1 MSGYLWKYYLED
13 DVDSFRHVLAAPTQS
28 HRAPTQKGFAGWQ
41 GGVSGGAV
49 NGSPGS
55 YNASPIT
62 SVKGRKMGLGAAANL
77 TRFDI
82 NSRDAAGM
90 TILHHAAS
98 STADSAVDFAQ
109 ALLDHP
115 WTDVYIQDAEN
126 GWTALHRAFYFG
138 NIAIARLIL
147 NRDAQDI
154 LGQGASGFNQH
165 ARGLVKIKDKE
176 GYGPLDLFSMTIKDR
191 TLRPEEA
198 PVIDSDSDDEMAHG
212 DSGDVDDE
220 MRKRLIAPP
229 VLLEGD
235 EVYTFGSNK
244 NVTLG
249 FGDEDDRQF
258 PERITLR
265 RPDHLLQRFYKEHRD
280 QHNQYLA
287 AMGMPIQDAGPQ
299 QARSTVDLPTHI
311 RNTPIVIQDVR
322 MSKLHTAILTTDPIS
337 NLYMCGHGPGG
348 RLGTGNETTRYQF
361 TCIESGGLG
370 QKKVAAV
377 ALGQNHTLAIT
388 EEGEIFSWGN
398 NAYGQ
403 LGYTLPKPTMK
414 DDDPIS
420 TIPRQ
425 IFGPLKRDIV
435 TGIAAS
441 RIHSVVHTAT
451 SLYTFGK
458 NEGQLGIVDSDAR
471 SLEMQVVPRKIAA
484 ALFSSSIHSVSA
496 IDGATVCL
504 LENREV
510 WVFANYGYAKL
521 SFPLDGFTSNFLKE
535 SWLTTKYDTA
545 PNKISKITSGG
556 DTICALS
563 TSGEVFT
570 VAVSRRSEGSQDSGT
585 STTNPKQIRGALSAP
600 FRIWSSKKS
609 HMAARDVDV
618 DQDGSII
625 LTTEVGS
632 VWRRT
637 KRATI
642 KNANITAAVGN
653 KPKDYKFQRVSGL
666 TRVIAVR
673 ASAFGAYAAI
683 RKDCNVTRT
692 QIGVDEAGLWED
704 LAPLL
709 SFHELTEYEETS
721 DDEEP
726 APRFWARATE
736 AQGLRKRVLKS
747 KDLEAEII
755 GILHRSSSSS
765 DRTYNMEIGSTLS
778 DVRIPVHEF
787 VLAGRSRILRDALL
801 DYRVKSTDH
810 VMPDLLTVKAEGGRL
825 LVLFQGLD
833 FLTIFNLVLY
843 AYTDSVIDFW
853 NVTRHY
859 PTLAHRYRSVRTEL
873 MKVASRLELRQLE
886 PAVRQMVKPR
896 KSLHMDMEL
905 AIKDTSFFESG
916 DVIVD
921 LADGEMLLHS
931 DVICQR
937 CPFFEGMFRGR
948 AAGQW
953 LEGRRTEESPLVHID
968 LSHVEKRLFELVV
981 RHLYTDAGEEI
992 FEDVTSEDLNDLL
1005 ALDELL
1011 DHVMDIMSV
1020 ANELM
1025 LDRLT
1030 QICQRLIGRYVNARN
1045 VCSLLTA
1052 VAPSSVAEFKDAAL
1066 EYVCLS
1072 LEAVMQN
1079 GSLDELD
1086 EDLLLELNQVAHEN
1100 QLAYLPFA
1108 RSGRA
1113 ETLLFDRYPELA
1125 ERIERGK
1132 RAKVDAIVLSNKY
1145 ADGDGISTSFR
1156 AQSLE
1161 EVAASPLRQ
1170 RNRRRASKEVKSP
1183 ALTPALKSRGSV
1195 PDLMFDMSDG
1205 DEYDDAA
1212 PKKIKPPQFTEQS
1225 GDERLVET
1233 PVGSLE
1239 APWGSVQ
1246 KPDGSSHTFGRVSD
1260 LSLKSKS
1267 PVSQSAIKEER
1278 PPGQPWG
1285 IAPLAAPKLDL
1296 KDIMAQDSSATPSNL
1311 TIGLSRGE
1319 SERIAKA
1326 AHAKLSQKERKR
1338 LQQAQQLGTPIE
1350 KPQPVPPTVSPWQA
1364 TAHRKP
1370 SNSPAISPAA
1380 QPSPTPTP
1388 QPSQPSNTPH
1398 LTMRQTVA
1406 NKGGSSKQKDKRS
1419 VSKGQ
1424 AATGTSSPSKTRPI
1438 ASERGMSVSTDPIP
1452 TPRSVRHIPLPQ
1464 HSPTSPSQ
1472 HLSMMEILSLQE
1484 AEKTLIRDAAAK
1496 RSLQEIQQ
1504 EQEFQQW
1511 WDQESRRVIEEEA
1524 QTKRLLDRAAKA
1536 ATRGRGNKT
1545 RSGRGGK
1552 AKDQEKK
1559 DGVEDADHGKGKND
1573 GSAGP
1578 SATTTKNDGP
1588 KATFRHDGGGR
1599 APGQENA
1606 GRGGRGRIG
1615 RGGRAGARGGRA
1627 QGTPRDGTA
1636 TSVQQG
1642 QASASAL

>member
-13 DVDSFRHVLAAPTQS
+13 DVDNFRHVLATPPHTS
-28 HRAPTQKGFAGWQ
+28 RATAHKSFGGWQ
-41 GGVSGGAV
+41 PGA
-49 NGSPGS
+49 SPAPM
-55 YNASPIT
+55 NASP
-62 SVKGRKMGLGAAANL
+62 SSHNASPMANAKARKMGTGAAANL
-77 TRFDI
+77 SRFDI

-98 STADSAVDFAQ
+98 SMSETAVDFAQ
-109 ALLDHP
+109 ALLEHP
-115 WTDVYIQDAEN
+115 WTDLYVQDAEN

-147 NRDAQDI
+147 NRDTQDI
-154 LGQGASGFNQH
+154 LGQGSSGFNQH

-191 TLRPEEA
+191 TLRPEQSPIQE
-198 PVIDSDSDDEMAHG
+198 DDDDDDMAHG

-220 MRKRLIAPP
+220 MRKRLIVPL
-229 VLLEGD
+229 VSLDGD

-265 RPDHLLQRFYKEHRD
+265 RPDHLLQRFYKEHLDR
-280 QHNQYLA
+280 QNQRYA
-287 AMGMPIQDAGPQ
+287 AMGIPTQDSGFQP
-299 QARSTVDLPTHI
+299 RSTVDLPTHI

-322 MSKLHTAILTTDPIS
+322 MSKLHTAVLTTDPVS

-361 TCIESGGLG
+361 TCIETGGLG
-370 QKKVAAV
+370 QKHIAAV

-388 EEGEIFSWGN
+388 EEGEVFSWGN

-403 LGYTLPKPTMK
+403 LGYALPKPTVK

-420 TIPRQ
+420 TVPRQ
-425 IFGPLKRDIV
+425 IFGPLKREIV

-484 ALFSSSIHSVSA
+484 ALFSSPIHSVSA
-496 IDGATVCL
+496 IDGATICL
-504 LENREV
+504 LESREV
-510 WVFANYGYAKL
+510 WVFANYGYAKV

-545 PNKISKITSGG
+545 PNKINKITSGG

-570 VAVSRRSEGSQDSGT
+570 VAVSRRSESSQDAST

-625 LTTEVGS
+625 LTTEAGS
-632 VWRRT
+632 VWKRT

-642 KNANITAAVGN
+642 KNATISAAVES

-692 QIGVDEAGLWED
+692 QIGVDEASLWD
-704 LAPLL
+704 HFSPLL
-709 SFHELTEYEETS
+709 AFHELTNYEETS

-726 APRFWARATE
+726 TPRFWTRGTD

-747 KDLEAEII
+747 KDLETEVADIVQRT
-755 GILHRSSSSS
+755 LASS
-765 DRTYNMEIGSTLS
+765 DHSYNMEIGSTLS
-778 DVRIPVHEF
+778 EVRIPVHEF
-787 VLAGRSRILRDALL
+787 ILAGRSRILRDALL
-801 DYRVKSTDH
+801 DFRVKGSNHTIT
-810 VMPDLLTVKAEGGRL
+810 DLLTITGEDKKIV
-825 LVLFQGLD
+825 VLFQGVD

-843 AYTDSVIDFW
+843 AYTDSIIDFW

-859 PTLAHRYRSVRTEL
+859 PTMAHRYRAVRIEL
-873 MKVASRLELRQLE
+873 MKIALRLEMRQLE
-886 PAVRQMVKPR
+886 PAVRQMVNPR

-905 AIKDTSFFESG
+905 AIKEQSFFESG

-937 CPFFEGMFRGR
+937 CPFFEGLFRGR
-948 AAGQW
+948 AGGQW
-953 LEGRRTEESPLVHID
+953 LAGRQNEESSLIHID
-968 LSHVEKRLFELVV
+968 LTHVETRLFQLVV

-992 FEDVTSEDLNDLL
+992 FADVTSEDLNDLL

-1011 DHVMDIMSV
+1011 DHVMDVMSV

-1025 LDRLT
+1025 LDRLS

-1086 EDLLLELNQVAHEN
+1086 DDLLLELNQVAHEN

-1113 ETLLFDRYPELA
+1113 EALLFDHHPELA

-1132 RAKVDAIVLSNKY
+1132 RAKIDAIVLSNKY
-1145 ADGDGISTSFR
+1145 AESDNLSSSFR

-1170 RNRRRASKEVKSP
+1170 RNKRRVSKEAKSP
-1183 ALTPALKSRGSV
+1183 ALAPTLKGKSSAQ
-1195 PDLMFDMSDG
+1195 DLMFEMSDG
-1205 DEYDDAA
+1205 EEEIDI
-1212 PKKIKPPQFTEQS
+1212 PKKIKPPQFTDY
-1225 GDERLVET
+1225 GDDKKGVET

-1239 APWGSVQ
+1239 SPWGLVQ
-1246 KPDGSSHTFGRVSD
+1246 KSSRSSPQVLVTDRD
-1260 LSLKSKS
+1260 ISLKSIS
-1267 PVSQSAIKEER
+1267 PLPPPAIKETR
-1278 PPGQPWG
+1278 LPDQPWG
-1285 IAPLAAPKLDL
+1285 TAPLAGPKLDL

-1311 TIGLSRGE
+1311 SLGFSRKE
-1319 SERIAKA
+1319 DERIAKA
-1326 AHAKLSQKERKR
+1326 AHTKLSQKERKR
-1338 LQQAQQLGTPIE
+1338 LQQAQQLGTPLE
-1350 KPQPVPPTVSPWQA
+1350 KPQPAPPAVSPWQA
-1364 TAHRKP
+1364 AAHRKP
-1370 SNSPAISPAA
+1370 SHSPAVPPTT
-1380 QPSPTPTP
+1380 QPSPKPSP
-1388 QPSQPSNTPH
+1388 QPSRASSTPQ

-1406 NKGGSSKQKDKRS
+1406 NKGPNSKRKEGLPASQSQDAHGS
-1419 VSKGQ
+1419 
-1424 AATGTSSPSKTRPI
+1424 TSPSQKRPA

-1452 TPRSVRHIPLPQ
+1452 TPRSVRHIPMPQ

-1484 AEKTLIRDAAAK
+1484 AEKTSIRDAAAK

-1511 WDQESRRVIEEEA
+1511 WDQESRRVIEEEE
-1524 QTKRLLDRAAKA
+1524 QTKRLIERYSKAAGQGRGKGRNNKGSKAKA
-1536 ATRGRGNKT
+1536 
-1545 RSGRGGK
+1545 
-1552 AKDQEKK
+1552 QEKK
-1559 DGVEDADHGKGKND
+1559 DDGQESSRSKGKKEVKADPTASTSEHTQVKQSTKQD
-1573 GSAGP
+1573 GFS
-1578 SATTTKNDGP
+1578 
-1588 KATFRHDGGGR
+1588 RGGR
-1599 APGQENA
+1599 GRT
-1606 GRGGRGRIG
+1606 GRGGRG
-1615 RGGRAGARGGRA
+1615 GARGGRP
-1627 QGTPRDGTA
+1627 QTQPKDGA
-1636 TSVQQG
+1636 TQQG
-1642 QASASAL
+1642 PVAASQ

>member
-13 DVDSFRHVLAAPTQS
+13 DVDNFRHVLATPTHT
-28 HRAPTQKGFAGWQ
+28 HRSATQKSFTGWQ
-41 GGVSGGAV
+41 GGGFATAV

-55 YNASPIT
+55 YNASPT
-62 SVKGRKMGLGAAANL
+62 TNAKGRKMGMGAAANL
-77 TRFDI
+77 SRFDI

-98 STADSAVDFAQ
+98 STAESAVEFAQ
-109 ALLDHP
+109 ALLEHP

-154 LGQGASGFNQH
+154 LGQGSSGFNQH

-198 PVIDSDSDDEMAHG
+198 PAFDSDSDDEMAHG

-220 MRKRLIAPP
+220 MRKKLIAPP

-249 FGDEDDRQF
+249 FGDEDDRQY

-265 RPDHLLQRFYKEHRD
+265 RPDHLLQRFYREHRER
-280 QHNQYLA
+280 QNQYWA
-287 AMGMPIQDAGPQ
+287 ATGAPMQDSGLL

-322 MSKLHTAILTTDPIS
+322 MSKLHTAVLTTDPIS

-361 TCIESGGLG
+361 ACIESGGLG

-388 EEGEIFSWGN
+388 EEGEIYSWGN

-403 LGYTLPKPTMK
+403 LGYALPKPAVK

-425 IFGPLKRDIV
+425 IFGPLKRDVV
-435 TGIAAS
+435 TGISAS

-471 SLEMQVVPRKIAA
+471 SLEMQVIPRKIAA
-484 ALFSSSIHSVSA
+484 ALFSSPIHSVSA

-545 PNKISKITSGG
+545 PNRISKITSGG

-570 VAVSRRSEGSQDSGT
+570 VAVSRRSEGAQDAGT

-642 KNANITAAVGN
+642 KNASITAAVES

-683 RKDCNVTRT
+683 RKDCDVTRN
-692 QIGVDEAGLWED
+692 QIGVDEAGLWDD

-709 SFHELTEYEETS
+709 SFHELTNYEEMS

-726 APRFWARATE
+726 TPRFWTRASE

-747 KDLEAEII
+747 KDLEAEMTD
-755 GILHRSSSSS
+755 ILRGSSMTQ
-765 DRTYNMEIGSTLS
+765 DRTYNMEVGSTLS

-787 VLAGRSRILRDALL
+787 ILTGRSRILRDALL
-801 DYRVKSTDH
+801 DFRVRGAEY
-810 VMPDLLTVKAEGGRL
+810 VVPDLLAVRAEGDRV

-843 AYTDSVIDFW
+843 AYTDSVVDFW

-859 PTLAHRYRSVRTEL
+859 PSLAHRYRSVRTEL
-873 MKVASRLELRQLE
+873 MKVASRLEMRQLE

-896 KSLHMDMEL
+896 RSLHMDMEL
-905 AIKDTSFFESG
+905 AIKEQSFFETG

-937 CPFFEGMFRGR
+937 CPFFEGLFRGR
-948 AAGQW
+948 AGGQW
-953 LEGRRTEESPLVHID
+953 LAGRRTEESSLIHID
-968 LSHVEKRLFELVV
+968 LTHVETRLFELIV

-1011 DHVMDIMSV
+1011 DHVMDVMSV

-1025 LDRLT
+1025 LDRLS

-1045 VCSLLTA
+1045 VCSLLSA

-1113 ETLLFDRYPELA
+1113 EALLFDRYPELA

-1145 ADGDGISTSFR
+1145 ADGDNLSSSFR

-1170 RNRRRASKEVKSP
+1170 RNRRRVSKEAKSPVLSP
-1183 ALTPALKSRGSV
+1183 ALKGQASTQ
-1195 PDLMFDMSDG
+1195 DLMFEMSDG
-1205 DEYDDAA
+1205 EDDDDV
-1212 PKKIKPPQFTEQS
+1212 PKKIKPPRFTEQI
-1225 GDERLVET
+1225 GEEKALET
-1233 PVGSLE
+1233 PVGSPE
-1239 APWGSVQ
+1239 TPWGTI
-1246 KPDGSSHTFGRVSD
+1246 PRPSSHTFDKGGNIP
-1260 LSLKSKS
+1260 LKSVS
-1267 PVSQSAIKEER
+1267 PLPPPAVKETR
-1278 PPGQPWG
+1278 LPGQPWG
-1285 IAPLAAPKLDL
+1285 TTPLAGPKLDL

-1311 TIGLSRGE
+1311 SLGLSRGE
-1319 SERIAKA
+1319 SERVAKA
-1326 AHAKLSQKERKR
+1326 ASAKLSQKERKR
-1338 LQQAQQLGTPIE
+1338 LLQAQQLGTPIA
-1350 KPQPVPPTVSPWQA
+1350 KPEPVPPAVSPWTA
-1364 TAHRKP
+1364 AAHRKP
-1370 SNSPAISPAA
+1370 SNSPVVAPVVA
-1380 QPSPTPTP
+1380 PSPPSKPSP
-1388 QPSQPSNTPH
+1388 QPSRASSTPQ

-1406 NKGGSSKQKDKRS
+1406 KKGAASKQRDKRTAS
-1419 VSKGQ
+1419 QSQDANG
-1424 AATGTSSPSKTRPI
+1424 AGLPSQPRPA

-1484 AEKTLIRDAAAK
+1484 AEKTSIRDAAAK

-1511 WDQESRRVIEEEA
+1511 WDQESRRVIEEEE
-1524 QTKRLLDRAAKA
+1524 QTKKLVDKLSKGAG
-1536 ATRGRGNKT
+1536 RGRGKV
-1545 RSGRGGK
+1545 RGGRGGK
-1552 AKDQEKK
+1552 VKGQDKDKK
-1559 DGVEDADHGKGKND
+1559 EGGDDADRGKGKSD
-1573 GSAGP
+1573 GAGP
-1578 SATTTKNDGP
+1578 ASKEHAPPKAGP
-1588 KATFRHDGGGR
+1588 KQDAGGR
-1599 APGQENA
+1599 APGRDNA
-1606 GRGGRGRIG
+1606 ARGGRGKIGRGGRG
-1615 RGGRAGARGGRA
+1615 GARGGRS
-1627 QGTPRDGTA
+1627 QGPPRDGTA
-1636 TSVQQG
+1636 PSAQQA
-1642 QASASAL
+1642 QASVPRT

>member
-13 DVDSFRHVLAAPTQS
+13 DVDNFRHVLTTTTYSTRTA
-28 HRAPTQKGFAGWQ
+28 TQKSSAGWQ
-41 GGVSGGAV
+41 GGGHGPAV
-49 NGSPGS
+49 NSNPGS
-55 YNASPIT
+55 YTASPMA
-62 SVKGRKMGLGAAANL
+62 SAKSRKPGMGAGVNL
-77 TRFDI
+77 NRSDI
-82 NSRDAAGM
+82 NSRDGAGM

-98 STADSAVDFAQ
+98 SMAESAVDFAQ

-115 WTDVYIQDAEN
+115 WADLYVQDAEN

-147 NRDAQDI
+147 NRDTQDI
-154 LGQGASGFNQH
+154 LGQGSSGFNQH

-176 GYGPLDLFSMTIKDR
+176 GYGPLDLFAMTIKDR

-198 PVIDSDSDDEMAHG
+198 PVEDVDSDDEMAHG

-220 MRKRLIAPP
+220 TRKRLIVPP
-229 VLLEGD
+229 ILLGGD

-258 PERITLR
+258 PERITIR
-265 RPDHLLQRFYKEHRD
+265 RPDHLLQRFYREHRER
-280 QHNQYLA
+280 QNQYWA
-287 AMGMPIQDAGPQ
+287 AMGMPAPDLGPVQ
-299 QARSTVDLPTHI
+299 PKGTVELPTHI

-322 MSKLHTAILTTDPIS
+322 MSKLHTAVLTTDPVS

-348 RLGTGNETTRYQF
+348 RLGTGSETTRYQF
-361 TCIESGGLG
+361 TCIEGGGLG

-388 EEGEIFSWGN
+388 EEGEIYSWGN

-403 LGYTLPKPTMK
+403 LGYTLPKPTLK

-435 TGIAAS
+435 TGISAS
-441 RIHSVVHTAT
+441 RIHSVVHTT
-451 SLYTFGK
+451 TCLYTFGK

-471 SLEMQVVPRKIAA
+471 SLEMQIIPRKIAA
-484 ALFSSSIHSVSA
+484 ALFSSPIHSVSA
-496 IDGATVCL
+496 IDGATICL

-510 WVFANYGYAKL
+510 WVFANYGYAKVN
-521 SFPLDGFTSNFLKE
+521 FPLEGFTSSFLKE

-545 PNKISKITSGG
+545 PNKVKKITSGG
-556 DTICALS
+556 DTICALT

-570 VAVSRRSEGSQDSGT
+570 VAVSRRTEGAQDATT

-600 FRIWSSKKS
+600 YRIWSSKKS

-618 DQDGSII
+618 DQDGSVI

-642 KNANITAAVGN
+642 RNAATVNAAEAR
-653 KPKDYKFQRVSGL
+653 PHDFKFQRVSGL
-666 TRVIAVR
+666 TRVIGVR

-683 RKDCNVTRT
+683 RKDCDVTRN
-692 QIGVDEAGLWED
+692 QIGVDEPNLWDEIS
-704 LAPLL
+704 PML
-709 SFHELTEYEETS
+709 SFHEMTNYEETS
-721 DDEEP
+721 DDDEP
-726 APRFWARATE
+726 EPRFWRRSGDSH
-736 AQGLRKRVLKS
+736 GLRKRALKS
-747 KDLEAEII
+747 KDLEAEVAEV
-755 GILHRSSSSS
+755 LLRPAATE
-765 DRTYNMEIGSTLS
+765 DRTYNMEVATTTS
-778 DVRIPVHEF
+778 DVHIPIHEL
-787 VLAGRSRILRDALL
+787 VLAGRSRVFRDALL
-801 DYRVKSTDH
+801 DFRLNGGDYVI
-810 VMPDLLTVKAEGGRL
+810 PDLLTIKRDGVQVV
-825 LVLFQGLD
+825 VLFHGLD

-843 AYTDSVIDFW
+843 VYTDSVVDFW

-859 PTLAHRYRSVRTEL
+859 PSLAYRYRAIRTEL

-886 PAVRQMVKPR
+886 PAVRQMVNPR
-896 KSLHMDMEL
+896 RSLHVDMEL
-905 AIKDTSFFESG
+905 AIKDQSFFESG

-937 CPFFEGMFRGR
+937 CPFFEGLFRGR
-948 AAGQW
+948 AGGQW
-953 LEGRRTEESPLVHID
+953 LAGRRTEESALVHID
-968 LSHVEKRLFELVV
+968 LTHVDTHLFKLIV

-992 FEDVTSEDLNDLL
+992 FEDVASEDLNDLL

-1011 DHVMDIMSV
+1011 DHVMDVMSV

-1025 LDRLT
+1025 LDRLS

-1086 EDLLLELNQVAHEN
+1086 EDLLLELNQVVRDN

-1113 ETLLFDRYPELA
+1113 EAMLFDRYPELA
-1125 ERIERGK
+1125 ERIERSK
-1132 RAKVDAIVLSNKY
+1132 RAKIDAIVLSNKY
-1145 ADGDGISTSFR
+1145 ADGENISTSFR

-1170 RNRRRASKEVKSP
+1170 RNRRRASKEAKSP
-1183 ALTPALKSRGSV
+1183 ALTPALKGKNSV
-1195 PDLMFDMSDG
+1195 QDLMFEMSDG
-1205 DEYDDAA
+1205 EDDNDILDR
-1212 PKKIKPPQFTEQS
+1212 KIKPPIFKDGGAGEKSAVSPLSSPKGPWAAIRKQS
-1225 GDERLVET
+1225 QASPHSFDLGADIPVKSLT
-1233 PVGSLE
+1233 PL
-1239 APWGSVQ
+1239 P
-1246 KPDGSSHTFGRVSD
+1246 P
-1260 LSLKSKS
+1260 
-1267 PVSQSAIKEER
+1267 PVMQPAR
-1278 PPGQPWG
+1278 TPGQPWG
-1285 IAPLAAPKLDL
+1285 SAPLAAAKLDL

-1311 TIGLSRGE
+1311 SLGLSRGE
-1319 SERIAKA
+1319 NERIAKA
-1326 AHAKLSQKERKR
+1326 ASAKMSQKERKR
-1338 LQQAQQLGTPIE
+1338 LQQAQQLGMPME
-1350 KPQPVPPTVSPWQA
+1350 KPQPTPPTVSPWQA
-1364 TAHRKP
+1364 TARKP
-1370 SNSPAISPAA
+1370 SNSPIVLPTAHASPK
-1380 QPSPTPTP
+1380 PSP
-1388 QPSQPSNTPH
+1388 QPSQTSSTPQ

-1406 NKGGSSKQKDKRS
+1406 NKNTSKQKDKRTAS
-1419 VSKGQ
+1419 STAQSGVP
-1424 AATGTSSPSKTRPI
+1424 SSPARP
-1438 ASERGMSVSTDPIP
+1438 AANERGMSVSTDPIP

-1464 HSPTSPSQ
+1464 HDPTSPSQ
-1472 HLSMMEILSLQE
+1472 NLSMMEILSLQE
-1484 AEKTLIRDAAAK
+1484 AEKVSIRDAAAK

-1504 EQEFQQW
+1504 EQEFQAW
-1511 WDQESRRVIEEEA
+1511 WDQESRRAMEEEEQA
-1524 QTKRLLDRAAKA
+1524 KRIAERAAKA
-1536 ATRGRGNKT
+1536 AAGR
-1545 RSGRGGK
+1545 GRGGK
-1552 AKDQEKK
+1552 A
-1559 DGVEDADHGKGKND
+1559 
-1573 GSAGP
+1573 
-1578 SATTTKNDGP
+1578 
-1588 KATFRHDGGGR
+1588 RGGGR
-1599 APGQENA
+1599 GGKAASRGKKEGDVDRGKGNMNVDAGASAVVNQRGKSTTRQED
-1606 GRGGRGRIG
+1606 GERGERQGGERVRGGRGRIG
-1615 RGGRAGARGGRA
+1615 RGGGGGGARSGRI
-1627 QGTPRDGTA
+1627 QGQSRESGSGSAPH
-1636 TSVQQG
+1636 VQR
-1642 QASASAL
+1642 QASAPV

>member
-13 DVDSFRHVLAAPTQS
+13 DVDNFRHVLATPAHTNRS
-28 HRAPTQKGFAGWQ
+28 ASKGFAGWQ
-41 GGVSGGAV
+41 AGHGAAV
-49 NGSPGS
+49 NSSPGS
-55 YNASPIT
+55 YNASPLT
-62 SVKGRKMGLGAAANL
+62 SAKGRKIGLSGAANL
-77 TRFDI
+77 SRSDI
-82 NSRDAAGM
+82 NSRDSAGL

-98 STADSAVDFAQ
+98 STAESAVDFAQ
-109 ALLDHP
+109 ALLENP
-115 WTDVYIQDAEN
+115 WTDMYIQDAEN
-126 GWTALHRAFYFG
+126 SWTALHRAFYFG

-147 NRDAQDI
+147 NRDTRDI
-154 LGQGASGFNQH
+154 LGQGSSGFNQH

-191 TLRPEEA
+191 TLRPEES
-198 PVIDSDSDDEMAHG
+198 PVMDFDSDDEMARG
-212 DSGDVDDE
+212 DSGDVNDE
-220 MRKRLIAPP
+220 MRKRLVAPP
-229 VLLEGD
+229 VLLGGD

-265 RPDHLLQRFYKEHRD
+265 RPDHLLQRFYREHRD
-280 QHNQYLA
+280 GHSQHWA
-287 AMGMPIQDAGPQ
+287 AMGAPMQDSRFSQPK
-299 QARSTVDLPTHI
+299 STVDLPIHI
-311 RNTPIVIQDVR
+311 RNIPIVIQDVR
-322 MSKLHTAILTTDPIS
+322 MSKLHTAVLTTDPVS

-348 RLGTGNETTRYQF
+348 RLGTGSETTRYQF
-361 TCIESGGLG
+361 TCIEGGGLG
-370 QKKVAAV
+370 QKKIVAI
-377 ALGQNHTLAIT
+377 ALGQNHTLATT

-403 LGYTLPKPTMK
+403 LGYALPKPTMK

-441 RIHSVVHTAT
+441 RIHSVCHTST

-471 SLEMQVVPRKIAA
+471 SLEMQVIPRKIAA
-484 ALFSSSIHSVSA
+484 SLFSSTIHSVSA

-504 LENREV
+504 LESREV
-510 WVFANYGYAKL
+510 WVFANYGYSKL

-535 SWLTTKYDTA
+535 SWLTTKYDTT
-545 PNKISKITSGG
+545 PNRVSKITSGG

-570 VAVSRRSEGSQDSGT
+570 VAVSRRMEGSQDAST

-600 FRIWSSKKS
+600 YRIWSSKKS

-625 LTTEVGS
+625 LTTDVGS

-642 KNANITAAVGN
+642 RNANIIGAVET

-683 RKDCNVTRT
+683 RKDCNVTRA
-692 QIGVDEAGLWED
+692 QIGVDELGLWDE

-709 SFHELTEYEETS
+709 SFYEMSNYETS
-721 DDEEP
+721 DDDEP
-726 APRFWARATE
+726 TPRFWTRTTD
-736 AQGLRKRVLKS
+736 AQGLRKHVLKS
-747 KDLEAEII
+747 KDLEAEVAD
-755 GILHRSSSSS
+755 ILQKSSRAP
-765 DRTYNMEIGSTLS
+765 DRTYNMQVGTTLS

-787 VLAGRSRILRDALL
+787 ILSGRSRVFRDALL
-801 DYRVKSTDH
+801 DFRVKGNDYTL
-810 VMPDLLTVKAEGGRL
+810 PDLLTVKEDGEKV
-825 LVLFQGLD
+825 LVLFEGLD

-843 AYTDSVIDFW
+843 AYTDSVVDFW

-859 PTLAHRYRSVRTEL
+859 PTSAYRYRAVRTEL

-886 PAVRQMVKPR
+886 PAVRQMVNPR
-896 KSLHMDMEL
+896 RALHMDMVL
-905 AIKDTSFFESG
+905 AIKDQSFFESG

-931 DVICQR
+931 DLICQR
-937 CPFFEGMFRGR
+937 CPFFEGLFRGR
-948 AAGQW
+948 AGGQW
-953 LEGRRTEESPLVHID
+953 LAGRRTEESPLIRID
-968 LSHVEKRLFELVV
+968 LTHVETHLFKLVV

-1011 DHVMDIMSV
+1011 DHVMDVMSV

-1025 LDRLT
+1025 LDRLS

-1086 EDLLLELNQVAHEN
+1086 EDLLLDLNQVARDN

-1113 ETLLFDRYPELA
+1113 EALLFDRYPELA
-1125 ERIERGK
+1125 ERMERGK
-1132 RAKVDAIVLSNKY
+1132 RAKIDAIVLSNKY
-1145 ADGDGISTSFR
+1145 ADGDHFSSSFR
-1156 AQSLE
+1156 AQSME

-1170 RNRRRASKEVKSP
+1170 RNRRNASKEAKSP
-1183 ALTPALKSRGSV
+1183 ALTPVMKGKASV
-1195 PDLMFDMSDG
+1195 QDLMFEMSDG
-1205 DEYDDAA
+1205 DDDEVDA
-1212 PKKIKPPQFTEQS
+1212 PEQIKPPRFTEKS
-1225 GDERLVET
+1225 ADEEIVET
-1233 PVGSLE
+1233 PVGSPE
-1239 APWGSVQ
+1239 APWAMMRRQSRPSPHSFDRGEYI
-1246 KPDGSSHTFGRVSD
+1246 P
-1260 LSLKSKS
+1260 LKSVS
-1267 PVSQSAIKEER
+1267 PLPPPAINEVR
-1278 PPGQPWG
+1278 TPGQPWG
-1285 IAPLAAPKLDL
+1285 TTPLVGAKLDL
-1296 KDIMAQDSSATPSNL
+1296 KNIMALDSSITPSNL
-1311 TIGLSRGE
+1311 SLGLERGE
-1319 SERIAKA
+1319 SERIA
-1326 AHAKLSQKERKR
+1326 HAKLSQRERKR
-1338 LQQAQQLGTPIE
+1338 IRQAQQLGTPIE
-1350 KPQPVPPTVSPWQA
+1350 KPQPAPPAVSPWQA

-1370 SNSPAISPAA
+1370 SDSPVVAPSA
-1380 QPSPTPTP
+1380 QPSPK
-1388 QPSQPSNTPH
+1388 PSGASITPH

-1406 NKGGSSKQKDKRS
+1406 NKGAASKHKDKRTGS
-1419 VSKGQ
+1419 QSAQSTPG
-1424 AATGTSSPSKTRPI
+1424 GTSPSQNHPA

-1484 AEKTLIRDAAAK
+1484 AEKISIRDAAAK

-1511 WDQESRRVIEEEA
+1511 WDQESRRVIEEEE
-1524 QTKRLLDRAAKA
+1524 QTKRAIDRAVRA
-1536 ATRGRGNKT
+1536 ASRGRG
-1545 RSGRGGK
+1545 RGRGGRGK
-1552 AKDQEKK
+1552 E
-1559 DGVEDADHGKGKND
+1559 KGKNREMEGDRGKGSRDVSAVPAAQDNAPSKATPRQED
-1573 GSAGP
+1573 GSRTVG
-1578 SATTTKNDGP
+1578 
-1588 KATFRHDGGGR
+1588 HDGGDR
-1599 APGQENA
+1599 

-1615 RGGRAGARGGRA
+1615 RGARGGARGGR
-1627 QGTPRDGTA
+1627 
-1636 TSVQQG
+1636 QQG
-1642 QASASAL
+1642 APSDGVTASARQGLVPQT

>member
-1 MSGYLWKYYLED
+1 MSGYLWKYFLED
-13 DVDSFRHVLAAPTQS
+13 DVDSFRHVLATPTHTNRPAAQKSLSAWQSGASPAPI
-28 HRAPTQKGFAGWQ
+28 
-41 GGVSGGAV
+41 

-55 YNASPIT
+55 YNASPMSAAKARRT
-62 SVKGRKMGLGAAANL
+62 GMGVAASL
-77 TRFDI
+77 SRFDI

-98 STADSAVDFAQ
+98 SMVDTAVDFAQ
-109 ALLDHP
+109 ALLEHP
-115 WTDVYIQDAEN
+115 WTDLYIQDAEN

-154 LGQGASGFNQH
+154 LGQGSSGFNQH

-191 TLRPEEA
+191 TLRPEEC
-198 PVIDSDSDDEMAHG
+198 PILDSDSDDELAHG

-220 MRKRLIAPP
+220 MRKKLIAPP
-229 VLLEGD
+229 VSLDGD

-265 RPDHLLQRFYKEHRD
+265 RPDHLLQRFYKEHLDRQN
-280 QHNQYLA
+280 QHFA
-287 AMGMPIQDAGPQ
+287 ALGIPTQDSSSQP
-299 QARSTVDLPTHI
+299 RSTIDLPIHI

-322 MSKLHTAILTTDPIS
+322 MSKLHTAVLTADPVS

-361 TCIESGGLG
+361 TCIETGGLG
-370 QKKVAAV
+370 QKHVAAI

-388 EEGEIFSWGN
+388 EEGEVFSWGN

-403 LGYTLPKPTMK
+403 LGYALPKPAVK

-420 TIPRQ
+420 TVPRQ
-425 IFGPLKRDIV
+425 IFGPLKREIV

-471 SLEMQVVPRKIAA
+471 SLGMQVIPRKIAA
-484 ALFSSSIHSVSA
+484 ALFSSPIHSVSA
-496 IDGATVCL
+496 IDGATICL

-510 WVFANYGYAKL
+510 WVFANYGYAKV

-570 VAVSRRSEGSQDSGT
+570 VAVSRRSESSQDSST

-642 KNANITAAVGN
+642 KNAAVTAAVES

-683 RKDCNVTRT
+683 RKDCDVTRT
-692 QIGVDEAGLWED
+692 QIGVDEASLWENFS
-704 LAPLL
+704 PLL
-709 SFHELTEYEETS
+709 AFHELTNYEETS

-726 APRFWARATE
+726 TPRFWTRGAD
-736 AQGLRKRVLKS
+736 AQGLRKRVLRS
-747 KDLEAEII
+747 KDLETETTEVVQ
-755 GILHRSSSSS
+755 RSLASS
-765 DRTYNMEIGSTLS
+765 DRSYNMEIGSTLS

-787 VLAGRSRILRDALL
+787 ILAGRSRVLRDALL
-801 DYRVKSTDH
+801 DFRVKGSEYTI
-810 VMPDLLTVKAEGGRL
+810 PDSLTIKEENKK
-825 LVLFQGLD
+825 LVLIFQGID
-833 FLTIFNLVLY
+833 FLTVFNLVLY
-843 AYTDSVIDFW
+843 AYTDSVVDFW

-859 PTLAHRYRSVRTEL
+859 PTMAHRYRAVRTEL
-873 MKVASRLELRQLE
+873 MKIALRLEMRQLE
-886 PAVRQMVKPR
+886 PAVRQMIYPR
-896 KSLHMDMEL
+896 KSLHVDMEL
-905 AIKDTSFFESG
+905 AIKDQSFFQSG

-937 CPFFEGMFRGR
+937 CPFFEGLFRGR
-948 AAGQW
+948 AGGQW
-953 LEGRRTEESPLVHID
+953 LAGRQNDESSLIHID
-968 LSHVEKRLFELVV
+968 LTHVETRLFELVV
-981 RHLYTDAGEEI
+981 HHLYTDAGEEI
-992 FEDVTSEDLNDLL
+992 FADVTSEDLNDLL

-1011 DHVMDIMSV
+1011 DHVMDVMSV

-1025 LDRLT
+1025 LDRLS

-1132 RAKVDAIVLSNKY
+1132 RAKIDAIVLSNKY
-1145 ADGDGISTSFR
+1145 AESENMSSSFR

-1170 RNRRRASKEVKSP
+1170 RNKRRVSKEVKSP
-1183 ALTPALKSRGSV
+1183 GLAPTLQGKSSAQ
-1195 PDLMFDMSDG
+1195 DLMFEMSDG
-1205 DEYDDAA
+1205 EEETDI
-1212 PKKIKPPQFTEQS
+1212 PKKIKSPRFT
-1225 GDERLVET
+1225 DEGEVQRGVET
-1233 PVGSLE
+1233 PIGSLE
-1239 APWGSVQ
+1239 SPWGSVQ
-1246 KPDGSSHTFGRVSD
+1246 KPSRPSLQSFVRDSD
-1260 LSLKSKS
+1260 IPLKSVS
-1267 PVSQSAIKEER
+1267 PLPPPAIKDTR
-1278 PPGQPWG
+1278 PPDQPWG
-1285 IAPLAAPKLDL
+1285 TAPLAGPKLDL

-1311 TIGLSRGE
+1311 SLGFSRGE
-1319 SERIAKA
+1319 NERIAKA
-1326 AHAKLSQKERKR
+1326 AHTKLSQKERKR

-1350 KPQPVPPTVSPWQA
+1350 KTQPAPPAVSPWQA
-1364 TAHRKP
+1364 AAHRKP
-1370 SNSPAISPAA
+1370 SVTPTMSPVA
-1380 QPSPTPTP
+1380 QPQPKPSP
-1388 QPSQPSNTPH
+1388 QPSRASSTPQ

-1406 NKGGSSKQKDKRS
+1406 NKGGNSKQKEKRNAS
-1419 VSKGQ
+1419 QSQEKLGS
-1424 AATGTSSPSKTRPI
+1424 ASPSKTRPA

-1484 AEKTLIRDAAAK
+1484 AEKTSIRDAAAK

-1511 WDQESRRVIEEEA
+1511 WDQESRRVIEEEE
-1524 QTKRLLDRAAKA
+1524 QTKRLIERYSKAAGQGRGKGRNPKGAKA
-1536 ATRGRGNKT
+1536 KG
-1545 RSGRGGK
+1545 
-1552 AKDQEKK
+1552 QEKK
-1559 DGVEDADHGKGKND
+1559 DGGEDATRGKGKKESKPGHPPPASTSENPQPKPPAKQD
-1573 GSAGP
+1573 GAS
-1578 SATTTKNDGP
+1578 
-1588 KATFRHDGGGR
+1588 
-1599 APGQENA
+1599 
-1606 GRGGRGRIG
+1606 RGGRGRIG
-1615 RGGRAGARGGRA
+1615 RGGRGGSRGGRA
-1627 QGTPRDGTA
+1627 QGIPRDGA
-1636 TSVQQG
+1636 AQQG
-1642 QASASAL
+1642 PVAAASQS